1 MGDNPTDPVQLYLT
15 QMSDSPLLSRQD
27 ELEAARRI
35 EHTRKRLRH
44 ALLGSDYILQ
54 AAVGMLEKVVR
65 GRMRIETVCEGSLV
79 NDQQRLRLMAI
90 IGPNLHTLS
99 NLLRR
104 NRLDFAAA
112 ISRRRPPEQRRRIR
126 QRLLLRRAKA
136 IRLVEESPVRRQ
148 HLQLVLERLKEIARH
163 MDAAGRELRSR
174 GSSCTAAPASA
185 RGTEVQLPSQHGPR
199 GGGDPARRAE
209 VRKGLHHLMR
219 ITHETPA
226 TLRRRLARITELR
239 EAHDMARQELST
251 ANLRLVVSI
260 AKRYRNR
267 GISFLDLIQEGNTGL
282 LRAVDKFESSRGF
295 KFSTYATWWVRQ
307 AISRAIAD
315 HSRTIRIPVHMLTTV
330 DKVLDAGR
338 RVTQNRK
345 GRPTLE
351 DTAEAAGLSVVAT
364 GRALKAN
371 RRMLSLDEPL
381 GDAGENYLGELL
393 PEGRYHDPL
402 SGLNY
407 DALKKGIAE
416 ALAALN
422 YREREIIRLR
432 YGLSDGY
439 AYTLS
444 EVGKIFSVTRER
456 IRQIEVEALHKLQQ
470 PSCSDKL
477 VNFLDVAS
485 PAAPSRAGLQ
495 SAAK

>member
-1 MGDNPTDPVQLYLT
+1 MGDSPSDAVQLYLT
-15 QMSDSPLLSRQD
+15 QMSDSPLLSRQA
-27 ELEAARRI
+27 ELDAARQI
-35 EHTRKRLRH
+35 EHSRNRLRH

-54 AAVGMLEKVVR
+54 AAVAMLEKVVR

-79 NDQQRLRLMAI
+79 TDQQRERLAAI
-90 IGPNLHTLS
+90 IEPNLHTLG

-104 NRLDFAAA
+104 NRSDFAAA
-112 ISRRRPPEQRRRIR
+112 VSRQRSAEQRTMVRRR
-126 QRLLLRRAKA
+126 LLMRRAKA

-148 HLQLVLERLKEIARH
+148 HLQLVLERLKEISRH
-163 MDAAGRELRSR
+163 MDAAVREL
-174 GSSCTAAPASA
+174 A
-185 RGTEVQLPSQHGPR
+185 QLHGR
-199 GGGDPARRAE
+199 GDPARRAE
-209 VRKGLHHLMR
+209 VRKQLRHLMR
-219 ITHETPA
+219 ITHETPG
-226 TLRRRLARITELR
+226 TLRRRLTRIAVLR
-239 EAHDMARQELST
+239 QAHDAARQTLSA

-282 LRAVDKFESSRGF
+282 LRAVDKFESARGF
-295 KFSTYATWWVRQ
+295 KFSTYATWWIRQ

-338 RVTQNRK
+338 RVTQHRK

-351 DTAEAAGLSVVAT
+351 DTAEAAGLSLAAT
-364 GRALKAN
+364 GRALRAN

-381 GDAGENYLGELL
+381 GEAGENYLGELL
-393 PEGRYHDPL
+393 PEGSLTDPL
-402 SGLNY
+402 SGLNR
-407 DALKKGIAE
+407 DALKEGIAE
-416 ALAALN
+416 ALESLN

-456 IRQIEVEALHKLQQ
+456 IRQIEVEALQKLQQ
-470 PSCSDKL
+470 PSCTNKL
-477 VNFLDVAS
+477 VHFLDLAG
-485 PAAPSRAGLQ
+485 PAAAPHAHFQ